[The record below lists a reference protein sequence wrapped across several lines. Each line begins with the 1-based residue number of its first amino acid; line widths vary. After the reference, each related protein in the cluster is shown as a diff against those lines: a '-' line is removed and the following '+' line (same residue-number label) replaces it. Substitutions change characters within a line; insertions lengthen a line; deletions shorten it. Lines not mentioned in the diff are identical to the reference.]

1 MDKQNETEAEMEG
14 YDERKTKWEAVKE
27 DLLGKKE
34 NYTKLKQNL
43 VGYITKESDLNG
55 WIGKAED
62 VCERMKDIQQ
72 GENSKEIFKT
82 FEVGSNFCWHVK
94 KSVFSVTSS
103 YPLSFFRNSG
113 LKVV

>member
-27 DLLGKKE
+27 ELLGKEE

-72 GENSKEIFKT
+72 GENSMEILKT

-94 KSVFSVTSS
+94 KSVFFSDKFV
-103 YPLSFFRNSG
+103 PAFF
-113 LKVV
+113 L